1 MNRSVGWIVPEIDL
15 AAQGTTVKEDHHDRE
30 VLAAV
35 RPNIRGYE
43 IPVIMHPHR
52 SRHTVYNVII

>member
-1 MNRSVGWIVPEIDL
+1 MDL
-15 AAQGTTVKEDHHDRE
+15 AAQDITVKEGHHDRE

-35 RPNIRGYE
+35 RPGYE

-52 SRHTVYNVII
+52 SRHTVYDVVI